1 MRHRRA
7 GAAFTLLLAAY
18 PLPAAR
24 GQPGGVPPS
33 PPPES
38 PRLAALSREMLGGGR
53 GALERFWGEVK
64 GKLPL
69 VEPAPGGGAPLVTFV
84 WRGGK
89 DTRRVD
95 LVGGMPLGRPK
106 SLSRLGDTDLW
117 YWSERVPKDARFGY

>member
-1 MRHRRA
+1 MRHSLVP
-7 GAAFTLLLAAY
+7 AAFTLWLAAC

-24 GQPGGVPPS
+24 GPTGGAQPE

-38 PRLAALSREMLGGGR
+38 PRLAALAREPPDGGP

-69 VEPAPGGGAPLVTFV
+69 VEPAPGGGAPLVTFL

-106 SLSRLGDTDLW
+106 TLSRLGD
-117 YWSERVPKDARFGY
+117 